1 MSSLVNLLRRLA
13 AAVFTPPRAVADP
26 ETMPLRDWADLPVH
40 HPLCDRAPC

>member
-1 MSSLVNLLRRLA
+1 MSSLLALLRQLA
-13 AAVFTPPRAVADP
+13 KAVFMTPRAVADP